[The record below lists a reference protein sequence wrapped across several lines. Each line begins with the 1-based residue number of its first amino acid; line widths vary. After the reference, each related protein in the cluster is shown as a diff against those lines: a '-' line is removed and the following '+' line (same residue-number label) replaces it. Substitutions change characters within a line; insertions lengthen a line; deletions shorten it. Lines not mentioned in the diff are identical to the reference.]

1 MADSPFSTPKRK
13 RSQVLDDDDG
23 ITNINTTSLFTFDPH
38 SPVQDG
44 SMSPRSGVAHRFR
57 GLTLESGGGVKSG
70 GSTRT
75 SPPGPILRSDAIH
88 DAFADMQDDMQDGAR
103 KRMRLPDVQMADAHS
118 SDVWKPAIIRSAA
131 EKESQGDNLT
141 TPQQQ
146 LGENN
151 GTSPRKSPK
160 SVQFAVDTAVVE
172 QSETVANTGS
182 ATDGKARRSISPP
195 SSPGGSPRSRKRAGT
210 PPLSAKTNP
219 AAQEVD
225 SGTHIVDPVRASL
238 TWHDDEI
245 TIYDPDDSD
254 DDGTGING
262 IGFKPTPA
270 IAYARTVRRRQQLA
284 EYKKREER
292 EARAKRNQ
300 RRRGSPVPGLVE
312 LKGSV
317 ERRRVRFMES
327 ATELISF

>member
-13 RSQVLDDDDG
+13 RSQSRDEDDG
-23 ITNINTTSLFTFDPH
+23 ISNVNTTSLFTFDPH

-44 SMSPRSGVAHRFR
+44 SMSPRSRVAHRFR

-70 GSTRT
+70 GSART
-75 SPPGPILRSDAIH
+75 SSPPGPISMSDAIH
-88 DAFADMQDDMQDGAR
+88 DAFANMQDDMQNGAR
-103 KRMRLPDVQMADAHS
+103 KRMRLPDVQMADADS
-118 SDVWKPAIIRSAA
+118 SDVRKPAIIRSAA
-131 EKESQGDNLT
+131 EEA
-141 TPQQQ
+141 PQQ

-160 SVQFAVDTAVVE
+160 SVQFAVDTAVVG
-172 QSETVANTGS
+172 QSETLANTGS
-182 ATDGKARRSISPP
+182 ATDGKAGRSISLPG
-195 SSPGGSPRSRKRAGT
+195 SPGGSPRSRKRAGT

-219 AAQEVD
+219 AAKEVD
-225 SGTHIVDPVRASL
+225 SEETHIVDPVRASL